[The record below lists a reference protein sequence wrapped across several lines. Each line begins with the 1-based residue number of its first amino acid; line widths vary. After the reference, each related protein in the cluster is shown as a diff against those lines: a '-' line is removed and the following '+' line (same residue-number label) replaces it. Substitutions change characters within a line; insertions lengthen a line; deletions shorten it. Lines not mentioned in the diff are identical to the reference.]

1 MMQRCRY
8 GLVWLIFFLAS
19 PPAIAVGV
27 TSLHIQPNPAT
38 TTDDARVRID
48 VEGCDSSVGIAQVNH
63 LEREVL
69 ISFSGNDYCDD
80 SNPANFITPRFVP
93 VGQLPA
99 GIWRVNYEFCV
110 NAPPP
115 LPPCEIIQSEVL
127 QVGVPPPT
135 NIPVGDRISILI
147 VLALAGSGILLIGRH
162 LQRV

>member
-1 MMQRCRY
+1 MKPVLSLTFSAISALTFSTATFAAGTVQRR
-8 GLVWLIFFLAS
+8 
-19 PPAIAVGV
+19 
-27 TSLHIQPNPAT
+27 IQPNPAT
-38 TTDDARVRID
+38 ITDEIQVRVD
-48 VEGCDSSVGIAQVNH
+48 TKGCDSSVGTAQVNH
-63 LEREVL
+63 FERESL

-115 LPPCEIIQSEVL
+115 LPPCEIVQSEVL

-135 NIPVGDRISILI
+135 NIPVGGRISILI
-147 VLALAGSGILLIGRH
+147 VLALAGSGIFLIWRH
-162 LQRV
+162 QRHA